1 MPVWLGQIAAR
12 PLTSSAE
19 PPPRDK
25 TVSSKRLSVTR
36 YCQTGGGCK
45 YKYFSRIQL
54 LNEGSLS
61 LAAPAGH
68 RVLISGMVRSEERR
82 VGKECGY
89 RVSRYA
95 ERREVTWR
103 Q

>member
-1 MPVWLGQIAAR
+1 MAGQLIKQR
-12 PLTSSAE
+12 RTSSS
-19 PPPRDK
+19 RQ

-68 RVLISGMVRSEERR
+68 RILISGMVHALFYRPDKTLGTRNSESRSPTQGRYRR
-82 VGKECGY
+82 L
-89 RVSRYA
+89 
-95 ERREVTWR
+95 T
-103 Q
+103 